1 MNAFEVDAMNR
12 RIAERAQA
20 AAMEPALPIRGPS
33 WAGRMIDRGT
43 ELVAIHRVTASPYPI
58 PLLELEPEELTV
70 VLVRR
75 VLAAGGSVPEAT
87 RLIDAMTLPTSA
99 GRRLKDR
106 LADEV
111 IT

>member
-1 MNAFEVDAMNR
+1 MNPFDVEEMNR
-12 RIAERAQA
+12 RIHEREQA
-20 AAMEPALPIRGPS
+20 AAIEPALPIRGPS

-58 PLLELEPEELTV
+58 ALLELEPEEVAV

-75 VLAAGGSVPEAT
+75 ILRAGGSAPEAD
-87 RLIDAMTLPTSA
+87 RLIDALGLPSYVA
-99 GRRLKDR
+99 RRLKDR

-111 IT
+111 IA